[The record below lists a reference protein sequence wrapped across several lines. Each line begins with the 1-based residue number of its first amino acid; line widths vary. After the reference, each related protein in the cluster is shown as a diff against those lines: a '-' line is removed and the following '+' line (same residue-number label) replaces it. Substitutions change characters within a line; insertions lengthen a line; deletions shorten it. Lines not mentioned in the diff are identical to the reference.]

1 MSKVKLDIDS
11 LLTIDDNG
19 MPVPP
24 NTRQLLDKDI
34 RQLYNRDKTKDK
46 SQYIAECIVTD
57 YIL

>member
-34 RQLYNRDKTKDK
+34 RQLYRMYCHLL
-46 SQYIAECIVTD
+46 SW
-57 YIL
+57 